1 MYSDSIS
8 YLSVFGNVVSD
19 EEYLKQPDH
28 SLPLEESLMF
38 KGNHWYDWNVRN
50 WGTKWEVG
58 VSDDDKYPETEL
70 MEEDETSLSY
80 RLNTAWSPPVPAI
93 IKLSEQYPD
102 LDFNLY
108 YQEET
113 GWGGETQFKNGF
125 ITNDENYES
134 KCMDCD
140 SLDTLEYCDN
150 DCGQICSECNY
161 MGEADLDQ
169 VAECEDHKIYLD
181 NVPEYR
187 KV

>member
-1 MYSDSIS
+1 
-8 YLSVFGNVVSD
+8 
-19 EEYLKQPDH
+19 
-28 SLPLEESLMF
+28 MF

-50 WGTKWEVG
+50 WGTKWDVAIRHGEE
-58 VSDDDKYPETEL
+58 YPETEL

-80 RLNTAWSPPVPAI
+80 RFNTAWSPPVPAI
-93 IKLSEQYPD
+93 DKLSQQYPD
-102 LDFNLY
+102 LEFNLY

-113 GWGGETQFKNGF
+113 GWGGEIEFKNG
-125 ITNDENYES
+125 NCNELQSYET

-187 KV
+187 RVDK